1 MELHKGA
8 VTIHVCTRLF
18 HVKAQSPHRIFQQP
32 GFLQFR
38 LLSSVSTT
46 SQTLEQK
53 WIPLIREHD
62 RNRAKLWENV
72 KNGRS
77 YILSMFPYPSGHLH
91 LGHLRVYTVA
101 DVLYRYQSMRGMV
114 VLQPMGWDAFGLPA
128 ENAAIDRSV
137 SPLNWTK
144 TNISHMRDQMESTM
158 LLGLDWSREL
168 STCNEEY
175 YRWTQWLFLKLYQ
188 AGLAYHRLAF
198 VNWDPVDH
206 TVLADELV
214 DAEGRSWR
222 SGALVERR
230 LLRQWF
236 FRTTVYSESLLN
248 GLKQIEGNQWR
259 DVIQMQRGWLGNL
272 DGTQMDF
279 DLETTT
285 PLTENHSSNCDA
297 FANVAGERVTVFTRY
312 PGLAVADAI
321 SHINVNPSSVYFG
334 DHFRLP
340 ENQRGINSSRK
351 LVLCSH
357 PLPNGGGLFRLCVAS
372 TCASSPW
379 PERLAITA
387 RHPFTNRLIPM
398 IRQPQSK
405 QPENAAFPDELCFAL
420 KGSNDTDLNY
430 LFQLPPPPVRFRALQ
445 SSSGV
450 EPLVDPADVSFD
462 DLDNYTFVTP
472 LAPLNGVRVTDTTG
486 KALELLKSS
495 KRGGHWTSE
504 LRTDWLVSRQ
514 RYWGTPIPIIHCRS
528 CGIVPVPEDQLPV
541 RLPTL
546 DRPLNRGDAPLKDNA
561 AWRHTECPQ
570 CGRPAERETDTLDT
584 FVDSSWYYLRYLDPQ
599 NKQAICD
606 PVKAGRGLPVDIY
619 VGGMEHAIRHLYYAR
634 FVAHFLHDLGVIPCR
649 EPFLRF
655 LPVGLVL
662 GQTFVERRSGRFVAP
677 SEACKSE
684 DKNVDSTWIERSTGA
699 RLDVTWDKMSKSK
712 LNGVDPSEVVRRHG
726 IELVRLT
733 MLANVGP
740 HRARKWQ
747 EDGVLRGLL
756 SWQTKMARLVN
767 GLIDFADTPH
777 ERGQWKL
784 LFGPDDPLSQDPT
797 DFCVVHERTIAQV
810 NSYYNDSFVLSAV
823 IARLQE
829 LTDLLRRKS
838 RSSGGPGPT
847 SFLFLRALADLIVM
861 LAPVAPIFACELW
874 SGLQF
879 ACLQKAPPSVQ
890 NVLAS
895 LRVQYPCTSP
905 LHAWPYDLSKLVLDQ
920 PFPLP
925 SGENAGKIQPSLLA
939 DCAS

>member
-18 HVKAQSPHRIFQQP
+18 HVKTQSPRRIFQQP
-32 GFLQFR
+32 GFLRFR

-72 KNGRS
+72 KKGRS

-236 FRTTVYSESLLN
+236 FRTTVYSEVFDCSDLFPFHLINANLRYDASVVPHLPLL
-248 GLKQIEGNQWR
+248 K
-259 DVIQMQRGWLGNL
+259 
-272 DGTQMDF
+272 
-279 DLETTT
+279 
-285 PLTENHSSNCDA
+285 
-297 FANVAGERVTVFTRY
+297 
-312 PGLAVADAI
+312 
-321 SHINVNPSSVYFG
+321 
-334 DHFRLP
+334 P

-372 TCASSPW
+372 ACAASPW

-420 KGSNDTDLNY
+420 KGSNDTDLTY

-450 EPLVDPADVSFD
+450 EPVVDPADVSLN
-462 DLDNYTFVTP
+462 DLDNYTFVTS

-514 RYWGTPIPIIHCRS
+514 RYWGTPIPIVHCRS

-570 CGRPAERETDTLDT
+570 CGGPAERETDTLDT

-606 PVKAGRGLPVDIY
+606 PVKAGRGLPVDVY

-634 FVAHFLHDLGVIPCR
+634 FMAHFLHDLGVIPCR

-677 SEACKSE
+677 SEACKSK
-684 DKNVDSTWIERSTGA
+684 DKNADSTWIERSTGA
-699 RLDVTWDKMSKSK
+699 RLNVTWDKMSKSK

-756 SWQTKMARLVN
+756 GWQTKMARLVN

-797 DFCVVHERTIAQV
+797 DFCVLHERTIAQV

-829 LTDLLRRKS
+829 LTDLLRKTS

-847 SFLFLRALADLIVM
+847 SFLFLRAMADLIVM

-879 ACLQKAPPSVQ
+879 VCLQKAPPSVQ
-890 NVLAS
+890 DVLTS
-895 LRVQYPCTSP
+895 LRVHDPCARP
-905 LHAWPYDLSKLVLDQ
+905 LHAWPYDLSKLALDQ

-925 SGENAGKIQPSLLA
+925 SGENAGKMQPSLLA